1 MKTSEPTTLPCDI
14 VRDLLPLYHDG
25 VVSETTGQAVE
36 THLEGC
42 PPCRREYEDLC
53 TDLPQEPQPED
64 STQDKF
70 SAMMKRLKRKRLLIT
85 AAVALAACSLL
96 AGLIAFLWEV
106 PLLDVPAEDL
116 AFSQVYRFEADGQ
129 EKFFILFSSPVYTGY
144 AHSKVTPSKED
155 PSTLV
160 LSKKT
165 TVFAGEAQEERRSD
179 NWFLAD
185 ADSYDTV
192 CYGNQVLWTETANG
206 NDIAPDYVYAFNDFY
221 EHADLYSSFFVDI
234 EDNIIG
240 VIYTDGHRMAWTL
253 EGDLLADDYP
263 NQDGNYPDLP

>member
-42 PPCRREYEDLC
+42 PPCRQEYEDLC
-53 TDLPQEPQPED
+53 AELPQEAQQN

-70 SAMMKRLKRKRLLIT
+70 SEMMKKLRQKRVIRTIV
-85 AAVALAACSLL
+85 VALAACGLL

-106 PLLDVPAEDL
+106 PLLDVPAEDM
-116 AFSQVYRFEADGQ
+116 AFSQVYRFEVDGQ

-144 AHSKVTPSKED
+144 AYSKVTPSKED

-165 TVFAGEAQEERRSD
+165 TVFAREAQKEWRND
-179 NWFLAD
+179 DWFLAD

-192 CYGNQVLWTETANG
+192 CYGNQVLWTENANG

-221 EHADLYSSFFVDI
+221 EHADLYSSFFVDMK
-234 EDNIIG
+234 ENIIG

-253 EGDLLADDYP
+253 EGGLVADDYP